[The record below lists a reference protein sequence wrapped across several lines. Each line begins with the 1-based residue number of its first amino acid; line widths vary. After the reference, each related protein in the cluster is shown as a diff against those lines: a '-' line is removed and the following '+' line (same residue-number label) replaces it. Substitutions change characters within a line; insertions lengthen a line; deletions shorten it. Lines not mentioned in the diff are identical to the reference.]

1 MKKIGAYKILYDRQL
16 IIEYY
21 SGEITT
27 EDLLFFK
34 NAIHEE
40 PNHNL
45 YWNTVLDL
53 RDCNLLVKGDELPE
67 IIDFFK
73 KNSSEKSGTR
83 NVAYITSKP
92 NEAALSTLYAIAI
105 KKSGLNFNPN
115 VFSTLMAVSN
125 FIGEKTITEKELAEI
140 INELKA
146 KPNNVFLK

>member
-34 NAIHEE
+34 NAICEE

-67 IIDFFK
+67 IIDFK
-73 KNSSEKSGTR
+73 KKTVLKNQGPEMSHISH
-83 NVAYITSKP
+83 
-92 NEAALSTLYAIAI
+92 
-105 KKSGLNFNPN
+105 LNPMK
-115 VFSTLMAVSN
+115 LH
-125 FIGEKTITEKELAEI
+125 
-140 INELKA
+140 
-146 KPNNVFLK
+146 FLHYMPLQ